1 MSEGYAERVER
12 TERAELQDRQRA
24 RRRAEL
30 GLRAQ
35 RLREREARERYDL
48 ECAQRL
54 RRQVGLS
61 PQEAASLCELD
72 RLHGLHQALSAWSE
86 QTEQYAQEAQD
97 TFTRLAY
104 NQVAHGLKGHQQAL
118 RDALQAQTGRLAV
131 TEPEHD
137 PRPEG

>member
-61 PQEAASLCELD
+61 PQEAASL
-72 RLHGLHQALSAWSE
+72 W
-86 QTEQYAQEAQD
+86 
-97 TFTRLAY
+97 
-104 NQVAHGLKGHQQAL
+104 
-118 RDALQAQTGRLAV
+118 DALQAQTGRLAV